1 MKGVSSKSKRDLKV
15 FRKVGDREWIDETL
29 ADWPENDFRIY
40 CCNLG
45 NEVTDEILASAFRK
59 YTSFSRS
66 KVVRDKKTNKSF
78 GYGFVSILES
88 DDYVKAMREMNGKYV
103 GNRPISLKPSKWTEK
118 SLGKGFGVIK

>member
-78 GYGFVSILES
+78 GYTPGFEDLHGSS
-88 DDYVKAMREMNGKYV
+88 STSS
-103 GNRPISLKPSKWTEK
+103 PINS
-118 SLGKGFGVIK
+118 